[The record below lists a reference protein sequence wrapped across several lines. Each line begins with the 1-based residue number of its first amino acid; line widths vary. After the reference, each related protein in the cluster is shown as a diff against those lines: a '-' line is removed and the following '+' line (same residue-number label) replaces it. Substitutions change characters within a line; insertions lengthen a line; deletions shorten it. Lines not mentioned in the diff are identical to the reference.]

1 MRAALPR
8 RLTLSAF
15 AGLVGLCTA
24 GIDPA
29 AARPPQEPPLP
40 LPRPPLSSAV
50 PLQIE
55 DAQLEPVDWAD
66 LQGWAEDDHA
76 AALAAFRAS
85 CRPIVAGDK
94 ADDPRPLR
102 RALTTPCRRALPLR
116 NANGETARRFFEQS
130 FRPLRISRLGESAGF
145 VTGYYEPVVEGSRF
159 PTQVFKVP
167 LYRRPPDLVAPGAKP
182 GEPFPNRGPALRITA
197 DGTRVPY
204 YDRGEIED
212 GALGGRHLELAW
224 LKDPAE
230 LLTIQI
236 QGSARVRLE
245 DGTLLR
251 VNYDGHNG
259 FPYTAVG
266 RILIDRGIIP
276 REEMSMARI
285 RDWMRANPIE
295 ADGVRRQN
303 RSFVFFRV
311 TGLND
316 DKEPFGAQ
324 GIPLAAGR
332 SIAVDKLLH
341 VYGTPFYISAD
352 LPIAG
357 LRTTD
362 PFRRTMI
369 AQDTGSAIVGPARAD
384 LYFGAGDEAGRIAG
398 RIRQA
403 GRFVMLVPREIDP
416 VAVGEKMPL
425 PLVRPPPLPEKP
437 AVKRR
442 ASRDEFRARRF
453 RPSR

>member
-1 MRAALPR
+1 MPAALPR
-8 RLTLSAF
+8 RLALSAF
-15 AGLVGLCTA
+15 AGLVGACVG

-29 AARPPQEPPLP
+29 AARPPSGPPLP
-40 LPRPPLSSAV
+40 QPRPALSSAV

-66 LQGWAEDDHA
+66 MQGWAEDDHA

-85 CRPIVAGDK
+85 CRPIVNGDK
-94 ADDPRPLR
+94 AADPRPLR

-116 NANGETARRFFEQS
+116 NASGETARRFFEQS

-159 PTQVFKVP
+159 PTQIFKVP
-167 LYRRPPDLVAPGAKP
+167 LYRRPPDLVAPGARP

-357 LRTTD
+357 ARATD

-384 LYFGAGDEAGRIAG
+384 LYFGAGDDAGRIAG

-425 PLVRPPPLPEKP
+425 PLVRPPPPEKP

-442 ASRDEFRARRF
+442 ASHDEFRARRF